1 MVEYRKKL
9 HSIYPI
15 LTYLFNERFY
25 IKILSEKK
33 TLEWRNTPVFLFVRD
48 PLYLQQH
55 HQPFDNSA
63 ASVREPIITCH
74 NSHTMKMMRLTRIM
88 EMMVTMMAI
97 MPRTRVTIM
106 VMELLE

>member
-1 MVEYRKKL
+1 MKDFI
-9 HSIYPI
+9 S
-15 LTYLFNERFY
+15 RFCQ
-25 IKILSEKK
+25 KKK

-74 NSHTMKMMRLTRIM
+74 NSHTMKMMRLTK
-88 EMMVTMMAI
+88 
-97 MPRTRVTIM
+97 TRVIIM
-106 VMELLE
+106 VMMIELSII